1 MKGEL
6 ACCHIPVSGYMVRQ
20 PDGSFAL
27 DPERSTYADIPAD
40 KTDWGKRTAL
50 VEEFCD
56 CCSVSFPD
64 KPKVSPQSPLAFAFF
79 SFVSGVECGQSQAA
93 DSETE

>member
-27 DPERSTYADIPAD
+27 DPERSTYANVPAD
-40 KTDWGKRTAL
+40 TIARFLIEKFGLDAKENKYA
-50 VEEFCD
+50 
-56 CCSVSFPD
+56 P
-64 KPKVSPQSPLAFAFF
+64 
-79 SFVSGVECGQSQAA
+79 
-93 DSETE
+93 

>member
-1 MKGEL
+1 MENKTTEKSEIL
-6 ACCHIPVSGYMVRQ
+6 EMMEAFDAVVDQYV
-20 PDGSFAL
+20 
-27 DPERSTYADIPAD
+27 

-79 SFVSGVECGQSQAA
+79 SFVNGVECGQSQAA